1 MLISITS
8 FKGGVGK
15 TTTAVHLAEFFN
27 TRGKSILIDADPNES
42 ALAWLER
49 GQFSFPVITEPP
61 HAATTEHLI
70 VDTQARPTI
79 DEIKTLSDESD
90 LVLIP
95 TTPDVLS
102 IDALLRIVGTLRGLK
117 AENYLVVLTQTPP
130 RSYAARDARELLIEN
145 GVKVCK
151 SEIRRRA
158 IFAKAA
164 LVGTTVKHLK
174 GGADGW
180 NEYNN
185 LGKEI
190 TKYGK

>member
-8 FKGGVGK
+8 FKGGIGK
-15 TTTAVHLAEFFN
+15 TTTAVHLADYLN
-27 TRGKSILIDADPNES
+27 TRGKAVLIDADPNES
-42 ALAWLER
+42 ALAWTER
-49 GQFSFPVITEPP
+49 GKLDFPVITEPP
-61 HAATTEHLI
+61 AAATSEHLI

-79 DEIKTLSDESD
+79 NEIKTLSDESD
-90 LVLIP
+90 LILIP

-102 IDALLRIVGTLRGLK
+102 IDALLRIVGTLRSLK

-130 RSYAARDARELLIEN
+130 RSYAARDARELLNEN
-145 GVKVCK
+145 GIKVCK

-164 LVGTTVKHLK
+164 LVGTTVKNMK
-174 GGADGW
+174 DGADAW
-180 NEYNN
+180 NEYKN

-190 TKYGK
+190 LKYGK